1 MVKSESQQLD
11 RLFHALG
18 DATRREML
26 RALSE
31 GERTVSE
38 LAQPFAMSLAAVS
51 KHVKALEAAGL
62 ITREVRWREHHCRL
76 NAVAMAEAHSWLS
89 FYEQFWTERLDKLE
103 SLLREDVEAD
113 NAE

>member
-31 GERTVSE
+31 GELTVSE
-38 LAQPFAMSLAAVS
+38 LAQPFDISLAAVS

-62 ITREVRWREHHCRL
+62 CTREVRLREHRWRL
-76 NAVAMAEAHSWLS
+76 NDGTMDQAHSWLS
-89 FYEQFWTERLDKLE
+89 FYERFWTERLDKLE